1 MRNKTTVWKGL
12 IALAGGIAAALPG
25 AIAWAAGPVSFTGL
39 ASGVSAGAD
48 TTCPTG
54 LCPGSDSCICV
65 PLSGAGKAS
74 VIGALTFETTI
85 VLDTSLPIGNC
96 VEGFGT
102 ATLTAKSAHN
112 SLVLDYTGM
121 VCGTGSGE
129 VLNAGYFIDGAD
141 STGKYAGATGS
152 GNIAGS
158 EDADGNI
165 LGNLN
170 GTLVQ

>member
-1 MRNKTTVWKGL
+1 MGTKTTVWKGL
-12 IALAGGIAAALPG
+12 VALTSGIASALPG
-25 AIAWAAGPVSFTGL
+25 AVAWAAGPESFTGL
-39 ASGVSAGAD
+39 ASGVSAGAE
-48 TTCPTG
+48 TCPTG

-65 PLSGAGKAS
+65 PLSGSGKAS
-74 VIGALTFETTI
+74 VIGTLTFGTTI
-85 VLDTSLPIGNC
+85 VLDTTLAIGNC

-102 ATLTAKSAHN
+102 ATLTAKSGHN

-121 VCGTGSGE
+121 VCGTGAGE

-141 STGKYAGATGS
+141 STGKFAGEAGS

-170 GTLVQ
+170 GSLVQ